1 MKQFLHSLLRKC
13 FFLLVIVLTL
23 HFPSFSQSA
32 PGPYFEAGA
41 TVGPMVFMGDL
52 GGHFGRGAN
61 AFLKDYNI
69 PTTKIAFG
77 AFLAYHPSEWLG
89 FRMELTYGNVTGDD
103 ALIQDKGGEEIFRKN
118 RNLNFRSVILEG
130 MVAAEIY
137 PTVIFEEGSS
147 DLSGRLRPYGVIGV
161 GLFHFNPQGTYVDPN
176 TGQSTWVDLQPLHT
190 EGEGFAEYPGRKN
203 YKLTQLNIP
212 MGVGLKYYF
221 SQNVNLAFE
230 ILYRKTFTDYIDD
243 VSTTFIDPSLFYK
256 YLSPSQAIIA
266 NNLYN
271 KSPLRNTPG
280 SNFQVGRKRGDPTHT
295 DAYFT
300 AGFKLAIRLGQNSE
314 WNNSTRC
321 PLLRF

>member
-1 MKQFLHSLLRKC
+1 MKQFLHSLQRKC
-13 FFLLVIVLTL
+13 LFTVVILLTL
-23 HFPSFSQSA
+23 HSLSFSQSA
-32 PGPYFEAGA
+32 PGPYYEAGV

-61 AFLKDYNI
+61 AFLKDYNF
-69 PTTKIAFG
+69 PTTKLSVG
-77 AFLAYHPSEWLG
+77 AFLGYHPSEWLG
-89 FRMELTYGNVTGDD
+89 FRLALNYGNVAGDD
-103 ALIQDKGGEEIFRKN
+103 ALIQNKGGEEIFRKN
-118 RNLNFRSVILEG
+118 RNLDFRSVIMEG
-130 MVAAEIY
+130 MVGIEIY
-137 PTVIFEEGSS
+137 PTVLLEQESS
-147 DLSGRLRPYGVIGV
+147 ELGGRLRPYGMIGLGV
-161 GLFHFNPQGTYVDPN
+161 FHFNPQGTYVDPN

-212 MGVGLKYYF
+212 MAVGIKYYF

-230 ILYRKTFTDYIDD
+230 LLYRKTFTDYIDD

-266 NNLYN
+266 NAIYN

-280 SNFQVGRKRGDPTHT
+280 SNFQVTDKRGDPTHT

-300 AGFKLAIRLGQNSE
+300 LGFKLAIRLGQNSE